1 MTCPNNWN
9 IMNVD
14 KEIQHIDSAI
24 AELVY
29 DKAALRMA
37 YNYYHAKRD
46 ANQFKHIEENYGI
59 GVPTGITF
67 NPLVRPH
74 IDRLVG
80 EYVGLNQDLKITC
93 KDEETLSNIM
103 RDKQLKI
110 NSELHNYLKRYINN
124 NIIRTLIE
132 GQESSLDPFIEKEM
146 KKIVDNIQESF
157 VSEYEITAQNMLT
170 YFKQSRNIDLDNKM
184 QSLLVDLCVG
194 GTVYYR
200 VRPSLSNDNIRFE
213 VLNPLDTFVEKNPNS
228 EYLADSRRAVIRKY
242 MSIEDI
248 IAEYHE
254 DLKDEH
260 IKILKDWKAS
270 KGGVENSN
278 FVYVTG
284 SAANKSVWD
293 KNHKNILGGLEV
305 HPIWD
310 GDSNLNRKN
319 YNLITVYDVEWIEV
333 DYKTG
338 IQYRH
343 EGTKIGD
350 NIYITK
356 GEVENVIRTKDAPNK
371 CRLSLN
377 GLFFLDK
384 NGEPNSIILK
394 TIDLQNRFDLL
405 AFYKDNLIASS
416 GTVGDWIDL
425 AYVPQVLGVDLPER
439 LQKWLA
445 YKKQGLG
452 LIDSSQEG
460 GQMMNTIFN
469 GYDDTIKAQSIQAI
483 ELAMQSIQHQVSMI
497 TGVLPEAM
505 AQYEQRDAVSNV
517 QLGVRTTMLLTKQL
531 FNAMDIIYNEANYD
545 MLNLAKL
552 VWPDG
557 ITATIVLGNKAQI
570 FTALPEYYTVTD
582 FDVHIEDSAKSFQD
596 VQSLRAISGELV
608 RGGAADL
615 EDVTNIM
622 TASSMTELKRTIDR
636 SIAKKKE
643 ENSMLGQMQQ
653 QIQEYEQAMKEM
665 QQNLKS
671 MQQENTQ
678 LQKQVEANNQMKLQ
692 LEAERI
698 AIEKE
703 RVRNDKEYN
712 DKTIEVKQQQVQAQV
727 AQIYDANPYNDK
739 IKNVI

>member
-1 MTCPNNWN
+1 
-9 IMNVD
+9 MNVD
-14 KEIQHIDSAI
+14 KEIQQIDAAI
-24 AELVY
+24 SELVY

-59 GVPTGITF
+59 GVPTEVTF

-80 EYVGLNQDLKITC
+80 EYLGLNQDLKITC

-103 RDKQLKI
+103 RDKQIKI
-110 NSELHNYLKRYINN
+110 NLELHNYLKRYINN
-124 NIIRTLIE
+124 NIITPLINDK
-132 GQESSLDPFIEKEM
+132 ESNLDPFVEREM
-146 KKIVDNIQESF
+146 QKIVEDIKESF

-170 YFKQSRNIDLDNKM
+170 YFKQSRNIDLANKM
-184 QSLLVDLCVG
+184 ESLMVDLSVS
-194 GTVYYR
+194 GTAYYR
-200 VRPSLSNDNIRFE
+200 VRPSLSGDNIRFE
-213 VLNPLDTFVEKNPNS
+213 VSNPLDTFVEKNPNS

-242 MSIEDI
+242 MSVEDI
-248 IAEYHE
+248 IAEYHN

-260 IKILKDWKAS
+260 IKILKDWKSSEGAA
-270 KGGVENSN
+270 ENGN
-278 FVYVTG
+278 FVYVRG
-284 SAANKSVWD
+284 SSANKSVWD

-305 HPIWD
+305 HPLWD
-310 GDSNLNRKN
+310 GDSNITKLNH
-319 YNLITVYDVEWIEV
+319 NLIIVYDVEWIEV

-338 IQYRH
+338 IQTRH

-350 NIYITK
+350 SIYITR
-356 GEVENVIRTKDAPNK
+356 GEIEDVIRTKDAPNK
-371 CRLSLN
+371 CRLSVN

-405 AFYKDNLIASS
+405 SFYKDNLIASS
-416 GTVGDWIDL
+416 GTVGDWLDL

-460 GQMMNTIFN
+460 AQMMNTIFN

-483 ELAMQSIQHQVSMI
+483 ELAMQSIERQVSMI

-517 QLGVRTTMLLTKQL
+517 QLGVKTTMLLTKQL
-531 FNAMDIIYNEANYD
+531 FKAMDVLYKEANYD
-545 MLNLAKL
+545 MLNLSKL
-552 VWPDG
+552 VWPNG
-557 ITATIVLGNKAQI
+557 MTGTIVLGNKAQI
-570 FTALPEYYTVTD
+570 FTALPEYYTITD

-615 EDVTNIM
+615 SDVTNIM
-622 TASSMTELKRTIDR
+622 TASSMTELKRNIDR
-636 SIAKKKE
+636 SIAKKKA
-643 ENSMLGQMQQ
+643 ENDMLNQMQQ
-653 QIQEYEQAMKEM
+653 QIQQYEQSMQEM
-665 QQNLKS
+665 QKNLQA
-671 MQQENTQ
+671 MQQENAQ
-678 LQKQVEANNQMKLQ
+678 LQKQVESNNQMKMQ
-692 LEAERI
+692 MEAERI
-698 AIEKE
+698 AIERE
-703 RVRNDKEYN
+703 RVRNDKDYN
-712 DKTIEVKQQQVQAQV
+712 DKSIEVKQQQVQAQV
-727 AQIYDANPYNDK
+727 AQIYDVNPYNDK

>member
-1 MTCPNNWN
+1 
-9 IMNVD
+9 MNVD

-59 GVPTGITF
+59 GVPTEVTF

-80 EYVGLNQDLKITC
+80 EYIGLSQDLKITC

-110 NSELHNYLKRYINN
+110 NLELHNYLKRYVNNSIITPLINN
-124 NIIRTLIE
+124 K
-132 GQESSLDPFIEKEM
+132 ESNLDPFVEEEM
-146 KKIVDNIQESF
+146 QKIVEDIKESF

-170 YFKQSRNIDLDNKM
+170 YFKQSRNIDLANKM
-184 QSLLVDLCVG
+184 ESLMIDLSVS
-194 GTVYYR
+194 GTAYYR
-200 VRPSLSNDNIRFE
+200 VRPSLSGDNIRFE
-213 VLNPLDTFVEKNPNS
+213 VSNPLDTFVEKNPNS

-242 MSIEDI
+242 MSVEDI
-248 IAEYHE
+248 IAEYYN

-270 KGGVENSN
+270 EGAAENSN
-278 FVYVTG
+278 FIYVRG
-284 SAANKSVWD
+284 SSANKSVWD

-305 HPIWD
+305 HPLWD
-310 GDSNLNRKN
+310 GDSNITKLNN
-319 YNLITVYDVEWIEV
+319 NLIIVYDVEWIEV

-338 IQYRH
+338 IQTRH

-350 NIYITK
+350 SIYITR
-356 GEVENVIRTKDAPNK
+356 GEIEDVIRTKDAPNK
-371 CRLSLN
+371 CRLSIN

-394 TIDLQNRFDLL
+394 TIDLQNRYDLL
-405 AFYKDNLIASS
+405 SFYKDNLIASS
-416 GTVGDWIDL
+416 GTVGDWLDL
-425 AYVPQVLGVDLPER
+425 AYVPQVLGVELPER

-460 GQMMNTIFN
+460 AQMMNTIFN

-483 ELAMQSIQHQVSMI
+483 ELAMQSIERQVSMI

-517 QLGVRTTMLLTKQL
+517 QLGVKTTMLLTKQL
-531 FNAMDIIYNEANYD
+531 FKAMDVLYKEANYD
-545 MLNLAKL
+545 MLNLSKL
-552 VWPDG
+552 VWPNG
-557 ITATIVLGNKAQI
+557 MTGTIVLGNKAQI

-615 EDVTNIM
+615 SDVTNIM

-636 SIAKKKE
+636 SIAKKKA
-643 ENSMLGQMQQ
+643 ENDLLNQMQQ
-653 QIQEYEQAMKEM
+653 QIQQYEQSMREM
-665 QQNLKS
+665 QKNLQA
-671 MQQENTQ
+671 MQQENAQ
-678 LQKQVEANNQMKLQ
+678 LQKQVESNNQMKMQ
-692 LEAERI
+692 MEAERI
-698 AIEKE
+698 AIERE

-712 DKTIEVKQQQVQAQV
+712 DKSIEVKQQQVQAQV

-739 IKNVI
+739 IKNVL

>member
-1 MTCPNNWN
+1 
-9 IMNVD
+9 MNVD

-24 AELVY
+24 DELVY

-46 ANQFKHIEENYGI
+46 VNQFKHIEENYGI
-59 GVPTGITF
+59 GVPTEVTF

-80 EYVGLNQDLKITC
+80 EYIGLSQDLKITC
-93 KDEETLSNIM
+93 KDDETLSNIM
-103 RDKQLKI
+103 RDKQIKI
-110 NSELHNYLKRYINN
+110 NLELHNYLKRYINN
-124 NIIRTLIE
+124 NIISPLINNK
-132 GQESSLDPFIEKEM
+132 ESNLDPFVEKEM
-146 KKIVDNIQESF
+146 QKIVDDIKESY

-170 YFKQSRNIDLDNKM
+170 YFKQSRNIDLMNKM
-184 QSLLVDLCVG
+184 ESLMIDMCVS
-194 GTVYYR
+194 GTAYYR
-200 VRPSLSNDNIRFE
+200 VRPSLSGDNIRFE
-213 VLNPLDTFVEKNPNS
+213 VSNPLDTFVEKNPNS
-228 EYLADSRRAVIRKY
+228 NYLADSRRAVIRKY
-242 MSIEDI
+242 MSVEDI
-248 IAEYHE
+248 IAEYYN

-270 KGGVENSN
+270 EGAAENSN
-278 FVYVTG
+278 FVYVRG
-284 SAANKSVWD
+284 SSANKSVWD

-305 HPIWD
+305 HPLWD
-310 GDSNLNRKN
+310 GDSNVTKLNH
-319 YNLITVYDVEWIEV
+319 NLIIVYDVEWIEV

-338 IQYRH
+338 IQTRH

-350 NIYITK
+350 NIYITR
-356 GEVENVIRTKDAPNK
+356 GEVEDVVRTKDAPNK

-416 GTVGDWIDL
+416 GTVGDWLDL
-425 AYVPQVLGVDLPER
+425 AYVPQVLGVELPER

-460 GQMMNTIFN
+460 AQMMNTIFN

-517 QLGVRTTMLLTKQL
+517 QLGVKTTMLLTKQL
-531 FNAMDIIYNEANYD
+531 FKAMDVLYKEANYD
-545 MLNLAKL
+545 MLNLSKL
-552 VWPDG
+552 VWPNG
-557 ITATIVLGNKAQI
+557 MTGTIVLGNKAQI

-596 VQSLRAISGELV
+596 VQSLKAISGELV

-615 EDVTNIM
+615 NDVTNIM
-622 TASSMTELKRTIDR
+622 TASSMTELKRNIDR
-636 SIAKKKE
+636 SIAKKKA
-643 ENSMLGQMQQ
+643 ENDMLNQMQQ
-653 QIQEYEQAMKEM
+653 QIQQYEQSMQEM
-665 QQNLKS
+665 QRNLQA
-671 MQQENTQ
+671 MQQENAQ
-678 LQKQVEANNQMKLQ
+678 LQKQVESNNQMKMQ
-692 LEAERI
+692 MEAERI
-698 AIEKE
+698 AIERE

-712 DKTIEVKQQQVQAQV
+712 DKAIEVKQQQVQAQV

-739 IKNVI
+739 IKNVL

>member
-1 MTCPNNWN
+1 
-9 IMNVD
+9 MNVD
-14 KEIQHIDSAI
+14 KEIEQIDLAI
-24 AELVY
+24 SELVY
-29 DKAALRMA
+29 DKAALRLA
-37 YNYYHAKRD
+37 YNYYHGKRD
-46 ANQFKHIEENYGI
+46 ANQFKHIEENSGI
-59 GVPTGITF
+59 GVPTEVTF

-80 EYVGLNQDLKITC
+80 EYLGLSQDLKITC
-93 KDEETLSNIM
+93 KDEETLSHIM
-103 RDKQLKI
+103 RDKQIKI

-124 NIIRTLIE
+124 NIIGALINDK
-132 GQESSLDPFIEKEM
+132 ESNIDPFIEKEM
-146 KKIVDNIQESF
+146 QKIVENIKESF

-170 YFKQSRNIDLDNKM
+170 YFKQSRNIDLINKM
-184 QSLLVDLCVG
+184 ESLMVDLCIS
-194 GTVYYR
+194 GTTYYR
-200 VRPSLSNDNIRFE
+200 VRPSISQDNIRFE

-242 MSIEDI
+242 MSVEDI
-248 IAEYHE
+248 IAEYRE

-270 KGGVENSN
+270 EGGVENNN
-278 FVYVTG
+278 FVYVRG

-310 GDSNLNRKN
+310 GDTNTNRTN

-338 IQYRH
+338 IQTRH

-350 NIYITK
+350 SIYITK
-356 GEVENVIRTKDAPNK
+356 GEVEDVVRTKDAPNK

-405 AFYKDNLIASS
+405 SFYKDNLIANS
-416 GTVGDWIDL
+416 GTVGDWLDL

-460 GQMMNTIFN
+460 AQMMNTIFN

-483 ELAMQSIQHQVSMI
+483 NLAMQSIQHQVSMI

-517 QLGVRTTMLLTKQL
+517 QLGVKTTMLLTKQL
-531 FNAMDIIYNEANYD
+531 FKSMDIIYKEANYD

-552 VWPDG
+552 VWPNG
-557 ITATIVLGNKAQI
+557 MTGVIVLGNKSQI
-570 FTALPEYYTVTD
+570 FEALPEYYTITD
-582 FDVHIEDSAKSFQD
+582 FDVHIEDSAKSYQNM
-596 VQSLRAISGELV
+596 QSLVAISGELV

-615 EDVTNIM
+615 GDVTNIM
-622 TASSMTELKRTIDR
+622 TASSMTELKRTIER
-636 SIAKKKE
+636 SIAKKKA
-643 ENSMLGQMQQ
+643 ENDILVQMQQ
-653 QIQEYEQAMKEM
+653 QISQYEQTVKELQKTLAQT
-665 QQNLKS
+665 QQTN
-671 MQQENTQ
+671 EQ
-678 LQKQVEANNQMKLQ
+678 LQNKLQNNNQTKLQ
-692 LEAERI
+692 LEAAKIEIERERI
-698 AIEKE
+698 K
-703 RVRNDKEYN
+703 NDKDYN
-712 DKTIEVKQQQVQAQV
+712 DKSIDIKKQQIQAQF
-727 AQIYDANPYNDK
+727 AQIFDANPYNDK

>member
-1 MTCPNNWN
+1 
-9 IMNVD
+9 MNVD
-14 KEIQHIDSAI
+14 KEIQQIDAAI
-24 AELVY
+24 SELVY

-59 GVPTGITF
+59 GVPTEVTF

-80 EYVGLNQDLKITC
+80 EYIGLSQDLKITC

-110 NSELHNYLKRYINN
+110 NLELHNYLKRYVNN
-124 NIIRTLIE
+124 NIIAPLINNK
-132 GQESSLDPFIEKEM
+132 ESNLDPFVEKEM
-146 KKIVDNIQESF
+146 QKIIDDIKESY

-170 YFKQSRNIDLDNKM
+170 YFKQSRNIDLINKM
-184 QSLLVDLCVG
+184 ESLMIDICVS
-194 GTVYYR
+194 GTAYYR
-200 VRPSLSNDNIRFE
+200 VRPSLSGDNIRFE
-213 VLNPLDTFVEKNPNS
+213 VSNPLDTFVEKNPNS
-228 EYLADSRRAVIRKY
+228 NYLADSRRAVIRKY
-242 MSIEDI
+242 MSVEDI
-248 IAEYHE
+248 IAEYHN

-270 KGGVENSN
+270 EGATENSN
-278 FVYVTG
+278 FVYVRG
-284 SAANKSVWD
+284 SSANKSVWD

-305 HPIWD
+305 HPLWD
-310 GDSNLNRKN
+310 GDSNVTKLNN
-319 YNLITVYDVEWIEV
+319 NLIIVYDVEWIEV

-338 IQYRH
+338 IQTRH

-350 NIYITK
+350 SIYITR
-356 GEVENVIRTKDAPNK
+356 GEVEDVIRTKDAPNK

-405 AFYKDNLIASS
+405 SFYKDNLIASS
-416 GTVGDWIDL
+416 GTVGDWLDL
-425 AYVPQVLGVDLPER
+425 AYVPQVLGVELPER

-460 GQMMNTIFN
+460 AQMMNTIFN

-517 QLGVRTTMLLTKQL
+517 QLGVKTTMLLTKQL
-531 FNAMDIIYNEANYD
+531 FKAMDVLYKEANYD
-545 MLNLAKL
+545 MLNLSKL
-552 VWPDG
+552 VWPNG
-557 ITATIVLGNKAQI
+557 MTGTIVLGNKAQI

-596 VQSLRAISGELV
+596 VQSLKAISGELV

-615 EDVTNIM
+615 SDVTNIM
-622 TASSMTELKRTIDR
+622 TASSITELKRNIDR
-636 SIAKKKE
+636 SIAKKKA
-643 ENSMLGQMQQ
+643 ENDMLNQMQQ
-653 QIQEYEQAMKEM
+653 QIQQYEQSMQEM
-665 QQNLKS
+665 QRNLQA
-671 MQQENTQ
+671 MQQENAQ
-678 LQKQVEANNQMKLQ
+678 LQKQVESNNQMKMQ
-692 LEAERI
+692 MEAERI
-698 AIEKE
+698 AIERE

-712 DKTIEVKQQQVQAQV
+712 DKSIEVKQQQVQAQV

>member
-1 MTCPNNWN
+1 
-9 IMNVD
+9 MNVD
-14 KEIQHIDSAI
+14 KEIQLIDSAI
-24 AELVY
+24 DELVY

-37 YNYYHAKRD
+37 YSYYHAKRD

-59 GVPTGITF
+59 GVPTNVTF

-74 IDRLVG
+74 IDRLIG
-80 EYVGLNQDLKITC
+80 EYLGLNQDLKITC

-110 NSELHNYLKRYINN
+110 NLELQNYLKKYIQN
-124 NIIRTLIE
+124 NIISHIINKE
-132 GQESSLDPFIEKEM
+132 ESTVDPFIEKEM
-146 KKIVDNIQESF
+146 QKIVDDINESF
-157 VSEYEITAQNMLT
+157 VSEYEITAQHILK

-184 QSLLVDLCVG
+184 QSLLIDLCVS
-194 GTVYYR
+194 GTCYYR
-200 VRPSLSNDNIRFE
+200 VRPSLSGDNIRFE

-228 EYLADSRRAVIRKY
+228 EYLADSRRTVIRRY
-242 MSIEDI
+242 MSVEDV
-248 IAEYHE
+248 IAEYYE

-270 KGGVENSN
+270 EGGVENGN
-278 FVYVTG
+278 FVYVRG

-310 GDSNLNRKN
+310 GETNVTKLDTH
-319 YNLITVYDVEWIEV
+319 LITVYDVEWIEV

-350 NIYITK
+350 EIYITK
-356 GEVENVIRTKDAPNK
+356 GEVEDVIRTKDAPNK

-405 AFYKDNLIASS
+405 SFYKDNLIASS
-416 GTVGDWIDL
+416 GTVGDWLDL

-460 GQMMNTIFN
+460 AQMMNTIFN
-469 GYDDTIKAQSIQAI
+469 GYDDTVKAQSIQAI
-483 ELAMQSIQHQVSMI
+483 ELSMQSIQHQVSMI

-531 FNAMDIIYNEANYD
+531 FKAMDVVYKEANYD
-545 MLNLAKL
+545 MLNLSKL

-557 ITATIVLGNKAQI
+557 ITGIIVLGNKSQI

-615 EDVTNIM
+615 ADVTNIM
-622 TASSMTELKRTIDR
+622 TASSMTELKRVIDR

-643 ENSMLGQMQQ
+643 ENNMLSQMQQ
-653 QIQEYEQAMKEM
+653 QIQEYEKSMKEM
-665 QQNLKS
+665 QKS
-671 MQQENTQ
+671 MQAMQQENTQ
-678 LQKQVEANNQMKLQ
+678 LQKQVETNNQIKLE
-692 LEAERI
+692 LEAKRVELEQERI
-698 AIEKE
+698 
-703 RVRNDKEYN
+703 RNDKDYN
-712 DKTIEVKQQQVQAQV
+712 DKAIEVKQQQVQAQV

>member
-1 MTCPNNWN
+1 
-9 IMNVD
+9 MNVD

-24 AELVY
+24 DELVY

-59 GVPTGITF
+59 GVPTEVIF

-80 EYVGLNQDLKITC
+80 EYIGLSQDLKITC

-103 RDKQLKI
+103 RDKQIKI
-110 NSELHNYLKRYINN
+110 NLELHNYLKRYINN
-124 NIIRTLIE
+124 NIISPLINNK
-132 GQESSLDPFIEKEM
+132 ESNLDPFVEKEM
-146 KKIVDNIQESF
+146 QKVVNDIKESY

-170 YFKQSRNIDLDNKM
+170 YFKQSRNIDLMNKM
-184 QSLLVDLCVG
+184 ESLMIDMCVS
-194 GTVYYR
+194 GTAYYR
-200 VRPSLSNDNIRFE
+200 VRPSLSGDNIRFE
-213 VLNPLDTFVEKNPNS
+213 VSNPLDTFVEKNPNS
-228 EYLADSRRAVIRKY
+228 NYLADSRRAVIRKY
-242 MSIEDI
+242 MSVEDI
-248 IAEYHE
+248 IAEYHN

-260 IKILKDWKAS
+260 IKILKNWKAS
-270 KGGVENSN
+270 EGAAENSN
-278 FVYVTG
+278 FVYVRG
-284 SAANKSVWD
+284 SANNKSVWD

-305 HPIWD
+305 HPLWD
-310 GDSNLNRKN
+310 GDSNVTKLNH
-319 YNLITVYDVEWIEV
+319 NLIIVYDVEWIEV

-338 IQYRH
+338 IQTRH

-350 NIYITK
+350 NIYITR
-356 GEVENVIRTKDAPNK
+356 GEVEDVVRTKDAPNK

-405 AFYKDNLIASS
+405 SFYKDNLIASS
-416 GTVGDWIDL
+416 GTVGDWLDL
-425 AYVPQVLGVDLPER
+425 AYVPQVLGVELPER

-460 GQMMNTIFN
+460 AQMMNTIFN

-483 ELAMQSIQHQVSMI
+483 ELAMQGIQHQVSMI

-517 QLGVRTTMLLTKQL
+517 QLGVKTTMLLTKQL
-531 FNAMDIIYNEANYD
+531 FKAMDVLYKEANYD
-545 MLNLAKL
+545 MLNLSKL
-552 VWPDG
+552 VWPEG
-557 ITATIVLGNKAQI
+557 MTGTIVLGNKAQI

-596 VQSLRAISGELV
+596 VQSLKAISGELV

-615 EDVTNIM
+615 NDVTNIM
-622 TASSMTELKRTIDR
+622 TASSMTELKRNIDR

-643 ENSMLGQMQQ
+643 ENDMLNQMQQ
-653 QIQEYEQAMKEM
+653 QIQQYEQSMQEM
-665 QQNLKS
+665 QKNLQA
-671 MQQENTQ
+671 MQQENAQ
-678 LQKQVEANNQMKLQ
+678 LQKQVESNNQMKMQ
-692 LEAERI
+692 MEAERI
-698 AIEKE
+698 AIERE

-712 DKTIEVKQQQVQAQV
+712 DKSIEVKQQQVQAQV

-739 IKNVI
+739 IKDVL

>member
-1 MTCPNNWN
+1 
-9 IMNVD
+9 MNVD
-14 KEIQHIDSAI
+14 KEIQLIDSAI
-24 AELVY
+24 DELVY

-59 GVPTGITF
+59 GVPTNVTF

-74 IDRLVG
+74 IDRLIG
-80 EYVGLNQDLKITC
+80 EYLGLNQDLKITC

-103 RDKQLKI
+103 RDKQIKI
-110 NSELHNYLKRYINN
+110 NLELQNYLKRYVNN
-124 NIIRTLIE
+124 NIIKPLINNK
-132 GQESSLDPFIEKEM
+132 ESNVDPFVEKEM
-146 KKIVDNIQESF
+146 QKIIDNINESF
-157 VSEYEITAQNMLT
+157 VSEYEITAQHLLK

-184 QSLLVDLCVG
+184 QSLLIDLCVS
-194 GTVYYR
+194 GTCYYR
-200 VRPSLSNDNIRFE
+200 VRPSLSGDNIRFE
-213 VLNPLDTFVEKNPNS
+213 VLNPLDTFIEKNPNS
-228 EYLADSRRAVIRKY
+228 EYLADSRRTVIRRY
-242 MSIEDI
+242 MSIEDV

-270 KGGVENSN
+270 EGGVENGN
-278 FVYVTG
+278 FVYVRG
-284 SAANKSVWD
+284 STENKSVWD

-310 GDSNLNRKN
+310 GETNVTKLDTH
-319 YNLITVYDVEWIEV
+319 LITVHDVEWIEV

-350 NIYITK
+350 EIYITK
-356 GEVENVIRTKDAPNK
+356 GKIEDVIRTKDAPNK

-394 TIDLQNRFDLL
+394 TRDLQDRYDLL
-405 AFYKDNLIASS
+405 SFYKDNLIASS
-416 GTVGDWIDL
+416 GTVGDWLDL

-460 GQMMNTIFN
+460 AQMMNTIFN
-469 GYDDTIKAQSIQAI
+469 GYDDTVKAQSIQAI
-483 ELAMQSIQHQVSMI
+483 ELSMQSIQHQVSMI

-531 FNAMDIIYNEANYD
+531 FKAMDVVYKEANYD
-545 MLNLAKL
+545 MLNLSKL

-557 ITATIVLGNKAQI
+557 ITGIIVLGNKSQI

-615 EDVTNIM
+615 ADVTNIM
-622 TASSMTELKRTIDR
+622 TASSMTELKRVIDR

-643 ENSMLGQMQQ
+643 ENNMFGQMQQ
-653 QIQEYEQAMKEM
+653 QIQEYEKTMKEM
-665 QQNLKS
+665 QKS
-671 MQQENTQ
+671 MQAMQQENAQ
-678 LQKQVEANNQMKLQ
+678 LQKQVEANNQIKLE
-692 LEAERI
+692 LEAKRIELEQERI
-698 AIEKE
+698 
-703 RVRNDKEYN
+703 RNDKEYN
-712 DKTIEVKQQQVQAQV
+712 DKSIEVKQQQVQAQV

>member
-1 MTCPNNWN
+1 
-9 IMNVD
+9 MNVD

-24 AELVY
+24 DELVY

-46 ANQFKHIEENYGI
+46 VNQFKHIEENYGI
-59 GVPTGITF
+59 GVPTEVTF

-80 EYVGLNQDLKITC
+80 EYIGLSQDLKITC

-103 RDKQLKI
+103 RDKQIKI
-110 NSELHNYLKRYINN
+110 NLELHNYLKRYINN
-124 NIIRTLIE
+124 NIISPLINNK
-132 GQESSLDPFIEKEM
+132 ESNLDPFVEKEM
-146 KKIVDNIQESF
+146 QKIVDDIKESY

-170 YFKQSRNIDLDNKM
+170 YFKQSRNIDLMNKM
-184 QSLLVDLCVG
+184 ESLMIDMCVS
-194 GTVYYR
+194 GTAYYR
-200 VRPSLSNDNIRFE
+200 VRPSLSGDNIRFE
-213 VLNPLDTFVEKNPNS
+213 VSNPLDTFVEKNPNS
-228 EYLADSRRAVIRKY
+228 NYLADSRRAVIRKY
-242 MSIEDI
+242 MSVEDI
-248 IAEYHE
+248 IAEYYN

-270 KGGVENSN
+270 EGAAENSN
-278 FVYVTG
+278 FVYVRG
-284 SAANKSVWD
+284 SSANKSVWD

-305 HPIWD
+305 HPLWD
-310 GDSNLNRKN
+310 GDSNVTKLNH
-319 YNLITVYDVEWIEV
+319 NLIIVYDVEWIEV

-338 IQYRH
+338 IQTRH

-350 NIYITK
+350 NIYITR
-356 GEVENVIRTKDAPNK
+356 GEVEDVVRTKDAPNK

-416 GTVGDWIDL
+416 GTVGDWLDL
-425 AYVPQVLGVDLPER
+425 AYVPQVLGVELPER

-460 GQMMNTIFN
+460 AQMMNTIFN

-517 QLGVRTTMLLTKQL
+517 QLGVKTTMLLTKQL
-531 FNAMDIIYNEANYD
+531 FKAMDVLYKEANYD
-545 MLNLAKL
+545 MLNLSKL
-552 VWPDG
+552 VWPNG
-557 ITATIVLGNKAQI
+557 MTGTIVLGNKAQI

-596 VQSLRAISGELV
+596 VQSLKAISGELV

-615 EDVTNIM
+615 NDVTNIM
-622 TASSMTELKRTIDR
+622 TASSMTELKRNIDR
-636 SIAKKKE
+636 SIAKKKA
-643 ENSMLGQMQQ
+643 ENDMLNQMQQ
-653 QIQEYEQAMKEM
+653 QIQQYEQSMQEM
-665 QQNLKS
+665 QRNLQA
-671 MQQENTQ
+671 MQQENAQ
-678 LQKQVEANNQMKLQ
+678 LQKQVESNNQMKMQ
-692 LEAERI
+692 MEAERI
-698 AIEKE
+698 AIERE

-712 DKTIEVKQQQVQAQV
+712 DKSIEVKQQQVQAQV
-727 AQIYDANPYNDK
+727 AQIYDVNPYNDK
-739 IKNVI
+739 IKEVV

>member
-1 MTCPNNWN
+1 
-9 IMNVD
+9 MNVD

-24 AELVY
+24 DELVY

-59 GVPTGITF
+59 GVPTEVIF

-80 EYVGLNQDLKITC
+80 EYIGLSQDLKITC

-103 RDKQLKI
+103 RDKQIKI
-110 NSELHNYLKRYINN
+110 NLELHNYLKRYINN
-124 NIIRTLIE
+124 NIISPLINNK
-132 GQESSLDPFIEKEM
+132 ESNLDPFVEKEM
-146 KKIVDNIQESF
+146 QKVVNDIKESY

-170 YFKQSRNIDLDNKM
+170 YFKQSRNIDLMNKM
-184 QSLLVDLCVG
+184 ESLMIDMCVS
-194 GTVYYR
+194 GTAYYR
-200 VRPSLSNDNIRFE
+200 VRPSLSGDNIRFE
-213 VLNPLDTFVEKNPNS
+213 VSNPLDTFVEKNPNS
-228 EYLADSRRAVIRKY
+228 NYLADSRRAVIRKY
-242 MSIEDI
+242 MSVEDI
-248 IAEYHE
+248 IAEYHN

-260 IKILKDWKAS
+260 IKILKNWKAS
-270 KGGVENSN
+270 EGAAENSN
-278 FVYVTG
+278 FVYVRG
-284 SAANKSVWD
+284 SANNKSAWD

-305 HPIWD
+305 HPLWD
-310 GDSNLNRKN
+310 GDSNVTKLNH
-319 YNLITVYDVEWIEV
+319 NLIIVYDVEWIEV

-338 IQYRH
+338 IQTRH

-350 NIYITK
+350 NIYITR
-356 GEVENVIRTKDAPNK
+356 GEVEDVVRTKDAPNK

-405 AFYKDNLIASS
+405 SFYKDNLIASS
-416 GTVGDWIDL
+416 GTVGDWLDL
-425 AYVPQVLGVDLPER
+425 AYVPQVLGVELPER

-460 GQMMNTIFN
+460 AQMMNTIFN

-517 QLGVRTTMLLTKQL
+517 QLGVKTTMLLTKQL
-531 FNAMDIIYNEANYD
+531 FKAMDVLYKEANYD
-545 MLNLAKL
+545 MLNLSKL
-552 VWPDG
+552 VWPEG
-557 ITATIVLGNKAQI
+557 MTGTIVLGNKAQI

-596 VQSLRAISGELV
+596 VQSLKAISGELV

-615 EDVTNIM
+615 NDVTNIM
-622 TASSMTELKRTIDR
+622 TASSMTELKRNIDR
-636 SIAKKKE
+636 SIAKKKA
-643 ENSMLGQMQQ
+643 ENDMLNQMQQ
-653 QIQEYEQAMKEM
+653 QIQQYEQSM
-665 QQNLKS
+665 QELQKNLQA
-671 MQQENTQ
+671 MQQENAQ
-678 LQKQVEANNQMKLQ
+678 LQKQVESNNQMKMQ
-692 LEAERI
+692 MEAERI
-698 AIEKE
+698 AIERE

-712 DKTIEVKQQQVQAQV
+712 DKSIEVKQQQVQAQV

-739 IKNVI
+739 IKDVL

>member
-1 MTCPNNWN
+1 
-9 IMNVD
+9 MNVD
-14 KEIQHIDSAI
+14 KEIQQIDAAI
-24 AELVY
+24 SELVY

-46 ANQFKHIEENYGI
+46 ANQFKHIEENYGV
-59 GVPTGITF
+59 GVPTEVTF

-74 IDRLVG
+74 MDRLVG
-80 EYVGLNQDLKITC
+80 EYLGLNQDLKITC
-93 KDEETLSNIM
+93 KDDDTLSHIM
-103 RDKQLKI
+103 RDKQIKI
-110 NSELHNYLKRYINN
+110 NLELHNYLQRYINN
-124 NIIRTLIE
+124 NIISPLINNK
-132 GQESSLDPFIEKEM
+132 ESNLDPFVEKEM
-146 KKIVDNIQESF
+146 KKISDDINESF
-157 VSEYEITAQNMLT
+157 VSEYEITAQNMLM
-170 YFKQSRNIDLDNKM
+170 YFKQSRNIDLNNKM
-184 QSLLVDLCVG
+184 ESLMIDLGVS
-194 GTVYYR
+194 GTAYYR
-200 VRPSLSNDNIRFE
+200 VRPSLSGDNIRFE

-228 EYLADSRRAVIRKY
+228 NYLADSRRAVIRKY

-248 IAEYHE
+248 IAEYHN

-270 KGGVENSN
+270 EGAAENSN

-284 SAANKSVWD
+284 SSANKSAWD
-293 KNHKNILGGLEV
+293 KSHKNILGGLEV
-305 HPIWD
+305 HPLWN
-310 GDSNLNRKN
+310 GESNLTRLN
-319 YNLITVYDVEWIEV
+319 YNLLTVYDVEWIEV

-338 IQYRH
+338 VQTRH

-350 NIYITK
+350 SIYITR
-356 GEVENVIRTKDAPNK
+356 GEVEDVVRTKDAPNK

-394 TIDLQNRFDLL
+394 TKSLQDRFDLL

-416 GTVGDWIDL
+416 GTVGDWLDL

-460 GQMMNTIFN
+460 AQMMNTIFN

-483 ELAMQSIQHQVSMI
+483 ELAMQSIERQVSMI

-517 QLGVRTTMLLTKQL
+517 QLGVKTTMLLTKQL
-531 FNAMDIIYNEANYD
+531 FKAMDILYKEANYD
-545 MLNLAKL
+545 MLNLSKL
-552 VWPDG
+552 VWPNG
-557 ITATIVLGNKAQI
+557 MTGTIVLGNKTQI

-615 EDVTNIM
+615 SDVTNIM
-622 TASSMTELKRTIDR
+622 TASSMTELKRDINR

-643 ENSMLGQMQQ
+643 ENNMLSQMQQ
-653 QIQEYEQAMKEM
+653 QIQQYEQTIKEM
-665 QQNLKS
+665 ESTMKSLQQ
-671 MQQENTQ
+671 QNTQ
-678 LQKQVEANNQMKLQ
+678 LNSQLQKNNQIQLD
-692 LEAERI
+692 LEAQRV
-698 AIEKE
+698 AIERE
-703 RVRNDKEYN
+703 RARNDKDYN
-712 DKTIEVKQQQVQAQV
+712 DKVIETKQQQVQAQV

-739 IKNVI
+739 IKNVM

>member
-1 MTCPNNWN
+1 
-9 IMNVD
+9 MNVD
-14 KEIQHIDSAI
+14 KEIQQIDDAI
-24 AELVY
+24 SELVY

-59 GVPTGITF
+59 GVPTEVTF

-80 EYVGLNQDLKITC
+80 EYLGLNQDLKITC

-103 RDKQLKI
+103 RDKQIKI
-110 NSELHNYLKRYINN
+110 NLELHNYLKRYINN
-124 NIIRTLIE
+124 NIITPLINDK
-132 GQESSLDPFIEKEM
+132 ESNLDPFVEREM
-146 KKIVDNIQESF
+146 QKIVEDIKESF

-170 YFKQSRNIDLDNKM
+170 YFKQSRNIDLANKM
-184 QSLLVDLCVG
+184 ESLMVDLSVS
-194 GTVYYR
+194 GTAYYR
-200 VRPSLSNDNIRFE
+200 VRPSLSGDNIRFE
-213 VLNPLDTFVEKNPNS
+213 VSNPLDTFVEKNPNS

-242 MSIEDI
+242 MSVEDI
-248 IAEYHE
+248 IAEYHN

-270 KGGVENSN
+270 EGAAENGN
-278 FVYVTG
+278 FVYVRG
-284 SAANKSVWD
+284 SSANKSVWD

-305 HPIWD
+305 HPLWD
-310 GDSNLNRKN
+310 GDSNITKLNH
-319 YNLITVYDVEWIEV
+319 NLIIVYDVEWIEV

-338 IQYRH
+338 IQTRH

-350 NIYITK
+350 SIYITR
-356 GEVENVIRTKDAPNK
+356 GEVEDVIRTKDAPNK
-371 CRLSLN
+371 CRLSVN

-405 AFYKDNLIASS
+405 SFYKDNLIASS
-416 GTVGDWIDL
+416 GTVGDWLDL

-460 GQMMNTIFN
+460 AQMMNTIFN

-483 ELAMQSIQHQVSMI
+483 ELAMQSIERQVSMI

-517 QLGVRTTMLLTKQL
+517 QLGVKTTMLLTKQL
-531 FNAMDIIYNEANYD
+531 FKAMDVLYKEANYD
-545 MLNLAKL
+545 MLNLSKL
-552 VWPDG
+552 VWPNG
-557 ITATIVLGNKAQI
+557 MTGTIVLGNKAQI

-615 EDVTNIM
+615 SDVTNIM
-622 TASSMTELKRTIDR
+622 TASSMTELKRNIDR
-636 SIAKKKE
+636 SIAKKKA
-643 ENSMLGQMQQ
+643 ENDMLNQMQQ
-653 QIQEYEQAMKEM
+653 QIQQYEQSMQEM
-665 QQNLKS
+665 QKNLQA
-671 MQQENTQ
+671 MQQENAQ
-678 LQKQVEANNQMKLQ
+678 LQKQVESNNQMKMQ
-692 LEAERI
+692 MEAERI
-698 AIEKE
+698 AIERE
-703 RVRNDKEYN
+703 RVRNDKDYN
-712 DKTIEVKQQQVQAQV
+712 DKSIEVKQQQVQAQV
-727 AQIYDANPYNDK
+727 AQTYDANPYNDK

>member
-1 MTCPNNWN
+1 
-9 IMNVD
+9 MNVD

-24 AELVY
+24 DELVY

-46 ANQFKHIEENYGI
+46 VNQFKHIEENYGI
-59 GVPTGITF
+59 GVPTEVTF

-80 EYVGLNQDLKITC
+80 EYIGLSQDLKITC
-93 KDEETLSNIM
+93 KDDETLSNIM
-103 RDKQLKI
+103 RDKQIKI
-110 NSELHNYLKRYINN
+110 NLELHNYLKRYINN
-124 NIIRTLIE
+124 NIISPLINNK
-132 GQESSLDPFIEKEM
+132 ESNLDPFVEKEM
-146 KKIVDNIQESF
+146 QKIVDNIKESY

-170 YFKQSRNIDLDNKM
+170 YFKQSRNIDLMNKM
-184 QSLLVDLCVG
+184 ESLMIDMCVS
-194 GTVYYR
+194 GTAYYR
-200 VRPSLSNDNIRFE
+200 VRPSLSGDNIRFE
-213 VLNPLDTFVEKNPNS
+213 VSNPLDTFVEKNPNS
-228 EYLADSRRAVIRKY
+228 NYLADSRRAVIRKY
-242 MSIEDI
+242 MSVEDI
-248 IAEYHE
+248 IAEYYN

-270 KGGVENSN
+270 EGAAENSN
-278 FVYVTG
+278 FVYVRG
-284 SAANKSVWD
+284 SSANKSVWD

-305 HPIWD
+305 HPLWD
-310 GDSNLNRKN
+310 GDSNVTKLNH
-319 YNLITVYDVEWIEV
+319 NLIIVYDVEWIEV

-338 IQYRH
+338 IQTRH

-350 NIYITK
+350 NIYITR
-356 GEVENVIRTKDAPNK
+356 GEVEDVVRTKDAPNK

-416 GTVGDWIDL
+416 GTVGDWLDL
-425 AYVPQVLGVDLPER
+425 AYVPQVLGVELPER

-460 GQMMNTIFN
+460 AQMMNTIFN

-517 QLGVRTTMLLTKQL
+517 QLGVKTTMLLTKQL
-531 FNAMDIIYNEANYD
+531 FKAMDVLYKEANYD
-545 MLNLAKL
+545 MLNLSKL
-552 VWPDG
+552 VWPNG
-557 ITATIVLGNKAQI
+557 MTGTIVLGNKAQI

-596 VQSLRAISGELV
+596 VQSLKAISGELV

-615 EDVTNIM
+615 NDVTNIM
-622 TASSMTELKRTIDR
+622 TASSMTELKRNIDR
-636 SIAKKKE
+636 SIAKKKA
-643 ENSMLGQMQQ
+643 ENDMLNQMQQ
-653 QIQEYEQAMKEM
+653 QIQQYEQSMQEM
-665 QQNLKS
+665 QRNLQA
-671 MQQENTQ
+671 MQQENAQ
-678 LQKQVEANNQMKLQ
+678 LQKQVESNNQMKMQ
-692 LEAERI
+692 MEAERI
-698 AIEKE
+698 AIERE

-712 DKTIEVKQQQVQAQV
+712 DKAIEVKQQQVQAQV

-739 IKNVI
+739 IKNVL

>member
-1 MTCPNNWN
+1 
-9 IMNVD
+9 MNVD

-24 AELVY
+24 DELVY

-46 ANQFKHIEENYGI
+46 VNQFKHIEENYGI
-59 GVPTGITF
+59 GVPTEVIF

-80 EYVGLNQDLKITC
+80 EYIGLSQDLKITC

-103 RDKQLKI
+103 RDKQIKI
-110 NSELHNYLKRYINN
+110 NLELHNYLKRYINN
-124 NIIRTLIE
+124 NIISPLINNK
-132 GQESSLDPFIEKEM
+132 ESNLDPFVEKEM
-146 KKIVDNIQESF
+146 QKVVNDIKESY

-170 YFKQSRNIDLDNKM
+170 YFKQSRNIDLMNKM
-184 QSLLVDLCVG
+184 ESLMIDMCVS
-194 GTVYYR
+194 GTAYYR
-200 VRPSLSNDNIRFE
+200 VRPSLSGDNIRFE
-213 VLNPLDTFVEKNPNS
+213 VSNPLDTFVEKNPNS
-228 EYLADSRRAVIRKY
+228 NYLADSRRAVIRKY
-242 MSIEDI
+242 MSVEDI
-248 IAEYHE
+248 IAEYHN

-260 IKILKDWKAS
+260 IKILKNWKAS
-270 KGGVENSN
+270 EGAAENSN
-278 FVYVTG
+278 VVYVRG
-284 SAANKSVWD
+284 SANNKSVWD

-305 HPIWD
+305 HPLWD
-310 GDSNLNRKN
+310 GDSNVTKLNH
-319 YNLITVYDVEWIEV
+319 NLIIVYDVEWIEV

-338 IQYRH
+338 IQTRH

-350 NIYITK
+350 NIYITR
-356 GEVENVIRTKDAPNK
+356 GEVEDVVRTKDAPNK

-405 AFYKDNLIASS
+405 SFYKDNLIASS
-416 GTVGDWIDL
+416 GTVGDWLDL
-425 AYVPQVLGVDLPER
+425 AYVPQVLGVELPER

-460 GQMMNTIFN
+460 AQMMNTIFN

-483 ELAMQSIQHQVSMI
+483 ELAMQGIQHQVSMI

-517 QLGVRTTMLLTKQL
+517 QLGVKTTMLLTKQL
-531 FNAMDIIYNEANYD
+531 FKAMDVLYKEANYD
-545 MLNLAKL
+545 MLNLSKL
-552 VWPDG
+552 VWPEG
-557 ITATIVLGNKAQI
+557 MTGTIVLGNKAQI

-596 VQSLRAISGELV
+596 VQSLKAISGELV

-615 EDVTNIM
+615 NDVTNIM
-622 TASSMTELKRTIDR
+622 TASSMTELKRNIDR

-643 ENSMLGQMQQ
+643 ENDMLNQMQQ
-653 QIQEYEQAMKEM
+653 QIQQYEQSMQEM
-665 QQNLKS
+665 QKNLQT
-671 MQQENTQ
+671 MQQENAK
-678 LQKQVEANNQMKLQ
+678 LQKQVESNNQMKMQ
-692 LEAERI
+692 MEAERI
-698 AIEKE
+698 AIERE

-712 DKTIEVKQQQVQAQV
+712 DKSIEVKQQQVQAQV

-739 IKNVI
+739 IKNII

>member
-1 MTCPNNWN
+1 MN
-9 IMNVD
+9 ID
-14 KEIQHIDSAI
+14 KEIQQIDAAI
-24 AELVY
+24 DELVY

-59 GVPTGITF
+59 GVPTEVTF

-80 EYVGLNQDLKITC
+80 EYIGLSQDLKITC

-110 NSELHNYLKRYINN
+110 NLELHNYLKRYINN
-124 NIIRTLIE
+124 NIIGPLINNK
-132 GQESSLDPFIEKEM
+132 ESNLDPFVEKEM
-146 KKIVDNIQESF
+146 QKIVDDINESF

-170 YFKQSRNIDLDNKM
+170 YFKQSRNIDLINKM
-184 QSLLVDLCVG
+184 ESLMIDICVS
-194 GTVYYR
+194 GTAYYR
-200 VRPSLSNDNIRFE
+200 VRPSLSGDNIRFE
-213 VLNPLDTFVEKNPNS
+213 VSNPLDTFVEKNPNS
-228 EYLADSRRAVIRKY
+228 NYLADSRRAVIRKY
-242 MSIEDI
+242 MSVEDI
-248 IAEYHE
+248 IAEYHS

-260 IKILKDWKAS
+260 IRILKNWKAS
-270 KGGVENSN
+270 EGAVENSN
-278 FVYVTG
+278 FVYVRG
-284 SAANKSVWD
+284 SAKNKSVWD

-305 HPIWD
+305 HPLWD
-310 GDSNLNRKN
+310 GDSNITKLNH
-319 YNLITVYDVEWIEV
+319 NLIIVYDVEWIEV

-338 IQYRH
+338 IQVRH

-350 NIYITK
+350 SIYITR
-356 GEVENVIRTKDAPNK
+356 GEVEDVVRTKDAPNK

-425 AYVPQVLGVDLPER
+425 AYVPQVLGVELPER

-460 GQMMNTIFN
+460 AQMMNTIFN

-483 ELAMQSIQHQVSMI
+483 ELSMQSIQHQVSMI

-517 QLGVRTTMLLTKQL
+517 QLGVKTTMLLTKQL
-531 FNAMDIIYNEANYD
+531 FKAMDVLYKEANYD
-545 MLNLAKL
+545 MLNLSKL
-552 VWPDG
+552 VWPNG
-557 ITATIVLGNKAQI
+557 ITGTIVLGNKSQI

-615 EDVTNIM
+615 SDVTNIM
-622 TASSMTELKRTIDR
+622 TASSMTELKRNIDR
-636 SIAKKKE
+636 SIAKKKA
-643 ENSMLGQMQQ
+643 ENDMLNQMQQ
-653 QIQEYEQAMKEM
+653 QIQQYEQSM
-665 QQNLKS
+665 QELQKNLQA
-671 MQQENTQ
+671 MQQENAQ
-678 LQKQVEANNQMKLQ
+678 LQKQVESNNQMKMQ
-692 LEAERI
+692 MEAERI
-698 AIEKE
+698 AIERE
-703 RVRNDKEYN
+703 RVRNDKDYN
-712 DKTIEVKQQQVQAQV
+712 DKSIEVKQQQVQAQV

>member
-1 MTCPNNWN
+1 
-9 IMNVD
+9 MNVD
-14 KEIQHIDSAI
+14 KEIQQIDAAI
-24 AELVY
+24 DELVY

-59 GVPTGITF
+59 GVPTEVTF

-80 EYVGLNQDLKITC
+80 EYLGLNQDLKTTC
-93 KDEETLSNIM
+93 KDTETLNNIL
-103 RDKQLKI
+103 REKQIAIANEI
-110 NSELHNYLKRYINN
+110 NNYLTNYLEN
-124 NIIRTLIE
+124 NIIGSILNDK
-132 GQESSLDPFIEKEM
+132 ESIIDPFIENELS
-146 KKIVDNIQESF
+146 KIRENVSESF
-157 VSEYEITAQNMLT
+157 VSEYEIASQNMLI

-184 QSLLVDLCVG
+184 QNLMTDLCVS
-194 GTVYYR
+194 GTCYYR
-200 VRPSLSNDNIRFE
+200 VRPSLSKDNIRLE
-213 VLNPLDTFVEKNPNS
+213 ALNPLDTFVEKNPNS
-228 EYLADSRRAVIRKY
+228 DYLADSRRAVIRKY
-242 MSIEDI
+242 MSVEDI
-248 IAEYHE
+248 IAEYHD
-254 DLKDEH
+254 DLRDEH

-270 KGGVENSN
+270 ECGVENNS

-284 SAANKSVWD
+284 SSANKSVWD
-293 KNHKNILGGLEV
+293 KTHKNILGGLEV
-305 HPIWD
+305 HPFWD
-310 GDSNLNRKN
+310 GDTNTNRTN

-338 IQYRH
+338 IQTRH
-343 EGTKIGD
+343 EGTKIGES
-350 NIYITK
+350 IYITK
-356 GEVENVIRTKDAPNK
+356 GEVEDVIRTKDAPNK

-394 TIDLQNRFDLL
+394 TISLQNRYDLL

-416 GTVGDWIDL
+416 GTVGDWLDL
-425 AYVPQVLGVDLPER
+425 AYVPQVLGVELPER

-460 GQMMNTIFN
+460 AQMMNTIFN

-483 ELAMQSIQHQVSMI
+483 DLAMQGIQHQVSML

-531 FNAMDIIYNEANYD
+531 FKAMDTVYKEANYD

-552 VWPDG
+552 VWPEG
-557 ITATIVLGNKAQI
+557 ITGTIVLGNKAQI
-570 FTALPEYYTVTD
+570 FTALPEHYTVTD

-596 VQSLRAISGELV
+596 RQSLVAISGELV
-608 RGGAADL
+608 RGGVADL

-622 TASSMTELKRTIDR
+622 TASSMTELKRNINR
-636 SIAKKKE
+636 SIAKKKA
-643 ENSMLGQMQQ
+643 ENSMLNQMQQ

-665 QQNLKS
+665 QNNLKAT
-671 MQQENTQ
+671 QQENMQ
-678 LQKQVEANNQMKLQ
+678 LQKQLEANNQYKLD
-692 LEAERI
+692 LEAQRI

-712 DKTIEVKQQQVQAQV
+712 DKSIEVKQQQVQAQV
-727 AQIYDANPYNDK
+727 AQIYDNNPYNDK
-739 IKNVI
+739 IKNVM